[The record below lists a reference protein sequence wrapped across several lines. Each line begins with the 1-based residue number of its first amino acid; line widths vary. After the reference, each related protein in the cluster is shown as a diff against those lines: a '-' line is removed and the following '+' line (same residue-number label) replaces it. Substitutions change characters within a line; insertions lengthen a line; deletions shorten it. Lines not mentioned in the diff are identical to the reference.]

1 MKIWTTV
8 ATWNRKKITEI
19 CLKQLHSHKQ
29 DSFLHVS
36 DDYSTDYS
44 LDDLSKYCDLV
55 ERPSKKLGIHA
66 MRCWE
71 IEQFL
76 KTDYDLIYFTDN
88 DAFHDPSYIDRLKDV
103 YSRYKLPVS
112 LYNTRWHF
120 MNTISEDGDTVIRS
134 SMPGISQLYNREMAT
149 RILNTVRQIGVPD
162 YAWDYRFVEY
172 LKTQTVTTKTSYIEH
187 FGPGGIHNPGNDFE
201 RDRATNPTM
210 YLIEK
215 RQPIINYLLGREFS
229 FNV

>member
-19 CLKQLHSHKQ
+19 CLKQLYSNKR
-29 DSFLHVS
+29 DSFLHIS
-36 DDYSTDYS
+36 DDYSTEYS
-44 LDDLSKYCDLV
+44 ISDMSKYCDLIEQPV
-55 ERPSKKLGIHA
+55 KKLGIHA

-103 YSRYKLPVS
+103 YSRYKTPVS

-120 MNTISEDGDTVIRS
+120 MNTVREEQDVVIRTT
-134 SMPGISQLYNREMAT
+134 MPGISQLYDRAMAT
-149 RILNTVRQIGVPD
+149 TILNILKQNGIPD

-172 LKTQTVTTKTSYIEH
+172 LKMQTTTTRSSYVEH
-187 FGPGGIHNPGNDFE
+187 FGIHGIHNPGNDFE

-215 RQPIINYLLGREFS
+215 RQPIINYLTGREFS
-229 FNV
+229 LNV